1 MEDNILEQLK
11 YPIGQAVIPNTIL
24 LEDIKKWTKIL
35 EEFPIQL
42 EALVLPLTEEQL
54 QTPYRPGGWTV
65 RQLLYHIGDSHH
77 HSYTRFK
84 WALAEDRP
92 VIKAYEEKDWA
103 ELKDAKQ
110 APIRISLDYIKALHA
125 KLVYMIKT
133 LSETDLKRVFIHPEG
148 NKEVSLKANIGMYAW
163 HSQHHFAHIKN
174 LIDREGW

>member
-1 MEDNILEQLK
+1 MEDNVLEQLK
-11 YPIGQAVIPNTIL
+11 YPIGQAVIPNVIL
-24 LEDIKKWTKIL
+24 QEDIEKWTKIL
-35 EEFPIQL
+35 EEFPSQL

-110 APIRISLDYIKALHA
+110 APIGISLDYIKALHA

-133 LSETDLKRVFIHPEG
+133 LSETDLERVFIHPEG
-148 NKEVSLKANIGMYAW
+148 NKEVLLKANIGMYAW